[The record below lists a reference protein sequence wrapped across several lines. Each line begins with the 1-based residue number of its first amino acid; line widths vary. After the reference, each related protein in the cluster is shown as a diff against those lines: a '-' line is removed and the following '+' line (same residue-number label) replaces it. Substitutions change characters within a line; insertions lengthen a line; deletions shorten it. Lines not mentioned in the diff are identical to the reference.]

1 MSPAGERSSHPRR
14 WFRRWGVPLLAVFI
28 ACLLPPSLLW
38 ADGGTLRIANVFM
51 GAYRVNVFTDPTPI
65 PPDSI
70 DISIL
75 ATFERGRGVAPGLE
89 ILIEGRRLDGSGST
103 VSHAATREQADDP
116 RYYAAKFALGSVG
129 DWEIR
134 VSIQGPEGEGV
145 VVFQVTVQ
153 EPGLL
158 DNPFLILV
166 LAFLPLILLGWWLR
180 KSGGP
185 PGREAAPA
193 ARTQ

>member
-1 MSPAGERSSHPRR
+1 MWWHS
-14 WFRRWGVPLLAVFI
+14 RWGVPLLAVI
-28 ACLLPPSLLW
+28 LGCLLPPSRLR
-38 ADGGTLRIANVFM
+38 ADGGTLRVANALM

-70 DISIL
+70 DVSIL
-75 ATFERGRGVAPGLE
+75 ATTERGRGVAPGLE
-89 ILIEGRRLDGSGST
+89 ILVEGRRLDGSGST
-103 VSHAATREQADDP
+103 VSQMATREQADDP

-134 VSIQGPEGEGV
+134 VHIRGPEGEGE
-145 VVFQVTVQ
+145 VVFQVRVQ

-158 DNPFLILV
+158 ENPFLILA
-166 LAFLPLILLGWWLR
+166 LAFLPLVLVGWWLR

-185 PGREAAPA
+185 PGNEAAPA
-193 ARTQ
+193 AQIP